1 MVRAFA
7 LSFFFYYT
15 CSMYKSKLKEGL
27 TVFNGFKVMWAGAT
41 QAELKKVYDLGFTNF
56 VSKEDAK
63 PKKTKAKAKEESSKD
78 NSDKE

>member
-15 CSMYKSKLKEGL
+15 CNMYKSKLKEGL

-63 PKKTKAKAKEESSKD
+63 PKKTKSKTKEESSKD